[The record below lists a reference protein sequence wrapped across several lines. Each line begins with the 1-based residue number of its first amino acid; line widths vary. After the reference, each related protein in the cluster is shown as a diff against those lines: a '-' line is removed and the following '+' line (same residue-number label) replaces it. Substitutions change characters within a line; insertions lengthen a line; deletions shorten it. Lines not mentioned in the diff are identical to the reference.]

1 MFFRDERGALKI
13 SNFIAFW
20 LRDLKKIPNF
30 RRSQKDDS
38 PRPPP
43 PFNLWNQKNLANKEI
58 FHLLF
63 FHFLSAGKRKMCDS
77 LPDHDFVDWYGKS
90 AKQSMNWSCEY
101 FCCSRYS
108 NTVFHYKSCMVHLDF
123 FLFKM
128 SYDILTRLFPKILSS
143 SVAQWLRLSTV
154 ETPVVSDSSLALD
167 QGGSLEGSPWLHHF
181 FILSEVYT

>member
-13 SNFIAFW
+13 SSFIAFW

-30 RRSQKDDS
+30 RRSQKEDS
-38 PRPPP
+38 PRHPP

-63 FHFLSAGKRKMCDS
+63 FHFHSAGKRKMCDS

-128 SYDILTRLFPKILSS
+128 IYDIYLLGYSQKSYRAL
-143 SVAQWLRLSTV
+143 WLN
-154 ETPVVSDSSLALD
+154 
-167 QGGSLEGSPWLHHF
+167 G
-181 FILSEVYT
+181 